1 MKLFKIAF
9 TAAFVL
15 LATIVN
21 GQATPKISQEQFQE
35 KQRIE
40 NGVQNGSLSA
50 REAKRLKREQR
61 RIQRDK
67 KMAKADGVVTKAERR
82 RLRKEQKAASRHI
95 ERKKHT

>member
-1 MKLFKIAF
+1 MKIFKTVFAS
-9 TAAFVL
+9 ALVL
-15 LATIVN
+15 LCTIVN
-21 GQATPKISQEQFQE
+21 GQATPKITQEQIQE

-67 KMAKADGVVTKAERR
+67 KVAKADGVVTKAERR

-95 ERKKHT
+95 ERKKHN